1 MKLTV
6 IVDGYN
12 LLGVRGR
19 GFSGGNFMTE
29 AARER
34 LILELSAYRQRK
46 QHEVIVVFDGWKD
59 GLGAE
64 HHEARS
70 GVTVIYS
77 RRGEQADRVIQRLAE
92 ELGREGAVVSSDRE
106 VANAAR
112 AAGAFVMGAQEFAG
126 RLADGAARSLS
137 GGAGGAGSGWKKDE
151 EVDDRPRRP
160 ADKKGNPKKLP
171 KAVRARQRKL
181 KGF

>member
-1 MKLTV
+1 M
-6 IVDGYN
+6 DGYN

-19 GFSGGNFMTE
+19 GFSGGNFLTE

-34 LILELSAYRQRK
+34 LILELSAYLQRK
-46 QHEVIVVFDGWKD
+46 QHDVIVVFDGWKD
-59 GLGAE
+59 GLGPE

-77 RRGEQADRVIQRLAE
+77 RRGEQADQVIQRLAE
-92 ELGREGAVVSSDRE
+92 EFGREGAVVSSDRE

-126 RLADGAARSLS
+126 RLTEGAGRAPSAGAA
-137 GGAGGAGSGWKKDE
+137 GAGSTGSGWKKAE
-151 EVDDRPRRP
+151 ETDDRPRRP

>member
-19 GFSGGNFMTE
+19 GFSGGNFMAE

-46 QHEVIVVFDGWKD
+46 QHDVIVVFDGWRD

-64 HHEARS
+64 QHEARS

-92 ELGREGAVVSSDRE
+92 EFGRDGAVVSSDRE
-106 VANAAR
+106 VADAAR

-126 RLADGAARSLS
+126 RLAERVAQPLS
-137 GGAGGAGSGWKKDE
+137 GGAASGWKKDAE
-151 EVDDRPRRP
+151 ADDRPRRP

-181 KGF
+181 RGF

>member
-34 LILELSAYRQRK
+34 LILELSTYRQRK
-46 QHEVIVVFDGWKD
+46 QHDVIVVFDGWKD

-70 GVTVIYS
+70 GITVIYS
-77 RRGEQADRVIQRLAE
+77 RRGEQADQVIQRLAE
-92 ELGREGAVVSSDRE
+92 EFGREGAVVSSDRE

-112 AAGAFVMGAQEFAG
+112 VAGAFVMGAQEFAT
-126 RLADGAARSLS
+126 RLAERVGRPLSAGAA
-137 GGAGGAGSGWKKDE
+137 GAESGWKKDE
-151 EVDDRPRRP
+151 TDDRPRRP
-160 ADKKGNPKKLP
+160 VDKKGNPKKLP
-171 KAVRARQRKL
+171 KAVRARRRKL
-181 KGF
+181 RGF